1 MGFPFNQVA
10 WPAGSDN
17 MGGIATRA
25 FFCPARSFTAWPGWE
40 SADSVVLDLSKATYL
55 KDEGFIEIYVTYN
68 SGGISAEPV
77 GDTDGVCSKQSGE
90 FFHPGSTEEM
100 ARFARAVQNT
110 PGVFVFQDTQGRYR
124 VVGDVVNPAK
134 VTAKHETG
142 KKAEDRNGW
151 TISFEAYS
159 TRPVVFA
166 KPGADASKPPFTV
179 VGGTA
184 TLSKP

>member
-1 MGFPFNQVA
+1 MGFPFKQVA

-110 PGVFVFQDTQGRYR
+110 PG
-124 VVGDVVNPAK
+124 
-134 VTAKHETG
+134 AKHETG

-179 VGGTA
+179 VGGGA
-184 TLSKP
+184 TPSKP